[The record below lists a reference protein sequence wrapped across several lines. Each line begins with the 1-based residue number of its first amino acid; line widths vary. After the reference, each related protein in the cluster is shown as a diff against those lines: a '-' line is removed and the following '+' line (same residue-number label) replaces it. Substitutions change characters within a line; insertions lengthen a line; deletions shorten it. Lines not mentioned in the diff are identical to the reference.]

1 MYSRFIGLHWIVRRV
16 ILAVVF
22 YVIFAVDIGCFPK
35 SDFTVSLMLISLGG
49 LYLAIG
55 LGRPTL
61 IFIRLLLKL
70 MIILHYWVNR

>member
-1 MYSRFIGLHWIVRRV
+1 MYSGFIGLHWIVRRV

-22 YVIFAVDIGCFPK
+22 YVIFAVDIGCFPR
-35 SDFTVSLMLISLGG
+35 SDFTVSLMLVSLGG

-61 IFIRLLLKL
+61 IFIRLLLKV

>member
-35 SDFTVSLMLISLGG
+35 SDFTVSLMLVSLGG
-49 LYLAIG
+49 LYLVIG

-61 IFIRLLLKL
+61 IFILLLLKV
-70 MIILHYWVNR
+70 MIILHYWVDR

>member
-22 YVIFAVDIGCFPK
+22 YVIFAVDIGCFAK

>member
-16 ILAVVF
+16 ILGVVF

-35 SDFTVSLMLISLGG
+35 SDFTVSLMLVSLGG

-61 IFIRLLLKL
+61 IFIRLLLKV
-70 MIILHYWVNR
+70 MIILHCWVNR